1 MKIRIKQILYFAIL
15 LIISFFVAVML
26 TRYFLTDAIDRL
38 VYSNVVDMNK
48 NIVKSLDG
56 ETIEELVEDF
66 ETVKGVTGVEMM
78 VYTGDTMVH
87 STFDVG
93 FPDLSTAIVSP
104 IGYEVYTVY
113 FEGQEYYYTS
123 ELVTGTPYRVLIF
136 RGPDLVIE
144 EDRIF
149 YAGFIGIAFLILSI
163 STVSFFSTRSL
174 TKPIN
179 ELAEYANHLN
189 PDAKPEPRPVFSTFE
204 FNELGIALEKASTRL
219 YDYRQSEQEFLHNFS
234 HEMKSPLTN
243 IYGYAEAMKY
253 NMLSDEESK
262 NACSII
268 MAESE
273 KLKDTINQIL
283 LLGRLDSIQEA
294 FHFQRI
300 NIVDVISDAMNAVQM
315 AAKDAKID
323 LNFHNAEENHY
334 LTGDPE
340 RLETAFTNILSNGIR
355 YAKTQIAISISSG
368 PNYLRI
374 IFEDDGPGIP
384 EMEREKVFER
394 YYTGYKGHTGLG
406 LTIVKA
412 IADHHN
418 ATVKATESADGG
430 ARFVI
435 AFPQKKTEANTKP
448 EKKKRGN

>member
-1 MKIRIKQILYFAIL
+1 MKIRIKQILYFAVL
-15 LIISFFVAVML
+15 LVFCFLVAVLL

-48 NIVKSLDG
+48 NVAESLDG
-56 ETIEELVEDF
+56 DTIEEIVDDF

-78 VYTGDTMVH
+78 IYTGDTMVH
-87 STFDVG
+87 ATFDEG
-93 FPDLSTAIVSP
+93 FPDLSTAQVSP
-104 IGYEVYTVY
+104 IGYEVYTVN
-113 FEGQEYYYTS
+113 FAGQEYYYTS
-123 ELVTGTPYRVLIF
+123 QLISGTPYRVLIF
-136 RGPDLVIE
+136 RGPDLVID

-149 YAGFIGIAFLILSI
+149 YAGFIGIAFLVLSI
-163 STVSFFSTRSL
+163 STVSFYSTRSF

-189 PDAKPEPRPVFSTFE
+189 PDVKPKPRPVFKTFE
-204 FNELGIALEKASTRL
+204 FNELGIAIEKASNRL

-253 NMLSDEESK
+253 NVLSEAESK
-262 NACSII
+262 NACSVI

-294 FHFQRI
+294 FHFERI

-323 LNFHNAEENHY
+323 LDFRNAEENYY

-340 RLETAFTNILSNGIR
+340 RLETAFTNILANGIR
-355 YAKTQIAISISSG
+355 YAKTQIVISIALG

-384 EMEREKVFER
+384 EMEREKIFER

-412 IADHHN
+412 IIDHHN
-418 ATVKATESADGG
+418 GSVKAMESAGGG

-435 AFPQKKTEANTKP
+435 AFPQKKVEAATMP
-448 EKKKRGN
+448 EKKKRGK